1 MWNWYYTDEHVE
13 RLMRR
18 NIAYGIK
25 PIRIWRS
32 VLQIYGAANFEDVHP
47 QQCGYFRRKDRT
59 QRRPELPRVP
69 ALAFYLSHSWQ
80 TLVKYAR
87 FGLYG
92 LKTLRMRSRVQRDPA
107 SRTYTDLAITPV
119 VDAEG
124 EALEMFDLNEAS
136 RAAVQKARRQTEKR
150 EARRDVAAA
159 AGGGA

>member
-1 MWNWYYTDEHVE
+1 LTE
-13 RLMRR
+13 R
-18 NIAYGIK
+18 
-25 PIRIWRS
+25 
-32 VLQIYGAANFEDVHP
+32 
-47 QQCGYFRRKDRT
+47 
-59 QRRPELPRVP
+59 PR
-69 ALAFYLSHSWQ
+69 L
-80 TLVKYAR
+80 
-87 FGLYG
+87 

-124 EALEMFDLNEAS
+124 EALEMFELNEAS